1 MVEVNAQVMTRD
13 ESKGG
18 WVPLGRGGVSRVGL
32 VKRRPPL
39 PPPPP
44 PPLCGGGG
52 GGGVTVPPA
61 PSSSAADVGGYPYEY
76 SIHGV
81 LDQSG
86 SYSFIHV
93 HVHVRVAG
101 DGRGGR
107 TCRSKCVY

>member
-44 PPLCGGGG
+44 PLCGGGG
-52 GGGVTVPPA
+52 GATVPP
-61 PSSSAADVGGYPYEY
+61 PSVVADVGGYPYEY

-81 LDQSG
+81 LDQSV
-86 SYSFIHV
+86 SR
-93 HVHVRVAG
+93 RV
-101 DGRGGR
+101 
-107 TCRSKCVY
+107 SI

>member
-44 PPLCGGGG
+44 PLCGGGG
-52 GGGVTVPPA
+52 GATVPPPP
-61 PSSSAADVGGYPYEY
+61 PSSSVADVSGYQYEY

-81 LDQSG
+81 LDQSV

-93 HVHVRVAG
+93 QAYKDVV
-101 DGRGGR
+101 
-107 TCRSKCVY
+107 

>member
-44 PPLCGGGG
+44 TALCGGGG
-52 GGGVTVPPA
+52 GATVPPS
-61 PSSSAADVGGYPYEY
+61 SSSAADVGGYPYEY

-81 LDQSG
+81 LDQSVRFC
-86 SYSFIHV
+86 FI
-93 HVHVRVAG
+93 
-101 DGRGGR
+101 
-107 TCRSKCVY
+107 